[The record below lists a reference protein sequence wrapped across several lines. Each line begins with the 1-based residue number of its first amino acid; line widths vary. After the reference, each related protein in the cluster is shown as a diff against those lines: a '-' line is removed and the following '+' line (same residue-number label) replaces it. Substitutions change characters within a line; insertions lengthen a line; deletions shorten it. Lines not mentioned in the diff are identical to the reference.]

1 MKTAIVTDS
10 NSGITQAK
18 AKELGIAV
26 VPMPFMIDEKDY
38 LEDINLTQDEFY
50 SMINDAVV
58 VTSQPS
64 VGCIVEMFE
73 NTLKEYD
80 EVVYIPMSSGL
91 SQSCQTALFL
101 AKEFEGKV
109 FVVDNH
115 RISESQRYSVL
126 DAIELAKRGKTG
138 AQIKEILEREKF
150 ESSLFITVD
159 DLKYLRRG
167 GRITARAAALGK
179 LLKIKP
185 VLQNK
190 GDKFEA
196 FDKARGMKS
205 AKRIMLD
212 AMKKEIQ
219 EKYGSIDNFHL
230 SVQYSHNYEDA
241 LEFAKVVQQEIP
253 GWEIVTA
260 PLSLSVA
267 CHIGPVSLALIGSRK
282 IDYENVD

>member
-219 EKYGSIDNFHL
+219 ERYGNIDNFHL